1 MQAKSYSYVVDQLE
15 AGAWQGIVHVYV
27 SGHREVGA
35 ERKKPML
42 LATFGSDLIASIF
55 SSLFDVIVFRINNVT
70 LSSVEDY
77 LALYRIIGLSIKV
90 LALSSGGCRVVHE
103 KSARLQNH
111 FR

>member
-1 MQAKSYSYVVDQLE
+1 M
-15 AGAWQGIVHVYV
+15 

-70 LSSVEDY
+70 LSSVE
-77 LALYRIIGLSIKV
+77 ALYRIIGLSIKV
-90 LALSSGGCRVVHE
+90 LALSSGGCRVFHE